1 MLLTT
6 EKITDT
12 TIRHRSPNQKSL
24 VIHKC
29 YSTSLK
35 PKPNPASFRIHSRQ
49 ERVPL
54 EGAAEGAGLLI
65 AAV

>member
-12 TIRHRSPNQKSL
+12 TIRHRSSNQKSL

-35 PKPNPASFRIHSRQ
+35 PKPKPKPKPNPNPASSRIVSVRR
-49 ERVPL
+49 EFSP
-54 EGAAEGAGLLI
+54 
-65 AAV
+65 